1 VVPLEPFEKV
11 LVSKEFLD
19 TDHGEIACVDCHG
32 GNAAANDKKAAH
44 AGLDPYPAANNLEAT
59 CGECHDEIVAT
70 SKNSLHT
77 TLSTFV
83 TVLKNRSDMNK
94 WEEIDKARQGHC
106 AACHTSSCGGCH
118 VSRPKS
124 AKKGFINGHIFQK
137 RSDPF
142 NQCTACHG
150 SRVGNEYYGMR
161 GQGDVHVSKY
171 DMDCVACH
179 EAEEMH
185 AAAPDGLPGRY
196 HLKEIVAC
204 IDCHQDLEHG
214 SVRDHALHIGKVQCQ
229 VCHSQT
235 YVNCYSCHVGK
246 DEQGIGY
253 FQNEREVEGM
263 KIGLNYDKDAPEASY
278 NYMLVRHE
286 PSDLEVFDFY
296 VKDAFTNF
304 DKVPTWKRTSP
315 HNIQRKTWQ
324 TANCNNCHGNRDL
337 FLSENDLLDYEN
349 KANAIVVVPDNK
361 IPTARKKTTP
371 IKLPDVTVRESMVV
385 TSEWLHDNLGKV
397 VLVDARDKT
406 AFRNGHIE
414 GATLYDPLRFGLRN
428 NNNLNPAAQISN
440 NFGRAGMSADDHIVV
455 YDKDG
460 RIAGFMAMVLEYVG
474 AKNVSI
480 LKGGIEGW
488 EHHGYHLTKEAAKPT
503 SKNFNGKARSELI
516 VNNDYVRNN
525 LDNLDVVIVDVRDI
539 AQAKGLAKHAQ
550 AARPGRIPGSVNLPL
565 SALYMDNG
573 ALKSPEELLWM
584 LKKNGVTPDK
594 TVVTTCNTGLQA
606 GGAYFIFR
614 YLGFPDVRVHDESW
628 VSYCATE

>member
-1 VVPLEPFEKV
+1 
-11 LVSKEFLD
+11 
-19 TDHGEIACVDCHG
+19 
-32 GNAAANDKKAAH
+32 
-44 AGLDPYPAANNLEAT
+44 
-59 CGECHDEIVAT
+59 
-70 SKNSLHT
+70 
-77 TLSTFV
+77 
-83 TVLKNRSDMNK
+83 MNK
-94 WEEIDKARQGHC
+94 WPEIDEARKNHC
-106 AACHTSSCGGCH
+106 AACHTNNCGSCH

-185 AAAPDGLPGRY
+185 AAAPEGLPGRY

-204 IDCHQDLEHG
+204 TDCHQNLQYG
-214 SVRDHALHIGKVQCQ
+214 SVRDHSIHIGKVQCQ

-246 DEQGIGY
+246 DEQGLGY

-304 DKVPTWKRTSP
+304 DKVPTWKRASP

-337 FLSENDLLDYEN
+337 FLSEDDLLDYEN
-349 KANAIVVVPDNK
+349 KANASVVVPDNK

-385 TSEWLHDNLGKV
+385 TSEWLHDNPDKV

-503 SKNFNGKARSELI
+503 SKNFNGKARPQLI

-573 ALKSPEELLWM
+573 APP
-584 LKKNGVTPDK
+584 VTQDCRLAAP
-594 TVVTTCNTGLQA
+594 TLFSVTWDFLMS
-606 GGAYFIFR
+606 
-614 YLGFPDVRVHDESW
+614 GFTMNPG
-628 VSYCATE
+628 